1 MDRKQ
6 RGEVIWIIQVKTL
19 YPELFGS
26 FRLLKMDFYLNYP
39 DNYNY
44 LIFFDFVYVYIFNFD
59 SLYYNPS
66 PG

>member
-1 MDRKQ
+1 MFMDRKQ

-39 DNYNY
+39 K
-44 LIFFDFVYVYIFNFD
+44 
-59 SLYYNPS
+59 
-66 PG
+66 